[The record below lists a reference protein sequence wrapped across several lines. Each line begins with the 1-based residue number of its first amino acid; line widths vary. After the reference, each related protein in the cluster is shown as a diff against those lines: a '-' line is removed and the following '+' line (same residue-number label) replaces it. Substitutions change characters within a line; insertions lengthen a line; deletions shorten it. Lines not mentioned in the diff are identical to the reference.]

1 MKNVPDTEN
10 VASAWR
16 FTERIKINLHF
27 AFVTL
32 PGLTCNSN
40 VKILLFHISY
50 INFDRLNDYNA
61 THAVTI
67 VLINLCFYGI
77 DNTLVTLMYMFNL

>member
-1 MKNVPDTEN
+1 MKNAPDTEN
-10 VASAWR
+10 VASVWR

-27 AFVTL
+27 VSVTL
-32 PGLTCNSN
+32 PGLTCNLN

-50 INFDRLNDYNA
+50 INFDGLNDHNA

-67 VLINLCFYGI
+67 VFINLCFRGV
-77 DNTLVTLMYMFNL
+77 DNTLVTHTYMLNL